1 MHIGT
6 GATGS
11 TCRWR
16 RLLTKKIT
24 KKMNIAF
31 SILSDYTDH
40 GSNTLRLKHG
50 GFTPK
55 IVGRPVRDLVD
66 VEVPQR
72 LLIDLTR
79 GGLDYEAVARPG
91 ERVAF
96 GAPLATVAAAGG
108 TLTLPAPAA
117 GRISTPEGSDGR
129 RIVIDEVTADRSSAE
144 GFQPRSPERVSR
156 EQITEILARGGIW
169 PYLWS
174 STTRGLPRLDAAEG
188 PRAIVLN
195 FVLTEPFRARGRV
208 IVTRSWERI
217 VTGIRFL
224 QKLLSDYGSIE
235 VVLTSP
241 RDPVAQMIFK
251 DLAGY
256 ALVHIHAVPLTYP
269 IENPRIL
276 TDALRREE
284 PKIAKTDEI
293 WVVDAQGVEAIGA
306 CLSEGIPANE
316 RIVVTGGPGRTDP
329 RHHAVRIGT
338 PLTDFAEAVDGAVI
352 LRGGLLNGKPVDAQ
366 SAATGYDDD
375 AFFYLPEFSKREL
388 LSLVRPGFDRTSYN
402 RSFATRL
409 TGGYDRH
416 VTASLRGE
424 ERACIACGIC
434 ENVCPAGIMPQVL
447 HRYLH
452 RGLTDDAEKSG
463 LDRCVECNLCTFVCP
478 SKIELAQQ
486 FISAKDQI
494 RREREE
500 MRAVEAK
507 SRGADHTEEAR

>member
-1 MHIGT
+1 M
-6 GATGS
+6 
-11 TCRWR
+11 
-16 RLLTKKIT
+16 
-24 KKMNIAF
+24 
-31 SILSDYTDH
+31 
-40 GSNTLRLKHG
+40 RLKHG

-55 IVGRPVRDLVD
+55 IVGRPVRDLV
-66 VEVPQR
+66 EVAVPDR
-72 LLIDLTR
+72 LVIDLNR
-79 GGLDYEAVARPG
+79 GGLDYQAVVRSG
-91 ERVAF
+91 ERVSF
-96 GAPLATVAAAGG
+96 GTPLATVSAAGG
-108 TLTLPAPAA
+108 TLTLPAPAGGRVVIPQEA
-117 GRISTPEGSDGR
+117 GERQIIIEETEP
-129 RIVIDEVTADRSSAE
+129 DRSGAD
-144 GFQPRSPERVSR
+144 GFRPRVPERVSR
-156 EQITEILARGGIW
+156 AQIAEILARGGIW

-174 STTRGLPRLDAAEG
+174 SATRGIPMIDAAEG
-188 PRAIVLN
+188 PRSIIVN

-217 VTGIRFL
+217 IAGIRFL

-241 RDPVAQMIFK
+241 GDPVAQMMYK

-256 ALVHIHAVPLTYP
+256 ALVHIHSVPLTYP

-284 PKIAKTDEI
+284 PKIGKSDEI

-306 CLSEGIPANE
+306 CLAEGQPANE
-316 RIVVTGGPGRTDP
+316 RVVVTGGPGRPDP
-329 RHHAVRIGT
+329 KHYAVRVGT
-338 PLTDFAEAVDGAVI
+338 PLPAFAAPADGVVV
-352 LRGGLLNGKPVDAQ
+352 LRGGLLKGTPVDLQ
-366 SAATGYDDD
+366 SGSTGFDDD
-375 AFFYLPEFSKREL
+375 SFFYLPAFSKREL

-416 VTASLRGE
+416 ITASLRGE

-452 RGLTDDAEKSG
+452 RGMTDEAEKSG

-486 FISAKDQI
+486 FVTAKEQI
-494 RREREE
+494 LREREE
-500 MRAVEAK
+500 MRAVEAR
-507 SRGADHTEEAR
+507 SRGAERTEESE